1 MFDARLRPL
10 IDPPLNAAGR
20 RLAAAGVGADAVTLA
35 GFACGIAAAFAICWH
50 APLLAALLILANRL
64 ADGLDGAVARARAR
78 TDRGGYLDIVLDF
91 FFYGAI
97 PFAFALADPAANALA
112 ASALLLSFYMNGAS
126 FLGFAIMAEKRGLST
141 SAQGAK
147 SLYYLGGLAEGAET
161 IAVFLAFCLF
171 PAAFA
176 PIAWAFA
183 AVCAVSAT
191 ARLVMVSR
199 LL

>member
-10 IDPPLNAAGR
+10 IDPPLNAVGR

-126 FLGFAIMAEKRGLST
+126 FLGFAIMAEKRGFST

>member
-10 IDPPLNAAGR
+10 IDPMLNAAGR
-20 RLAAAGVGADAVTLA
+20 RLAAAGVSADALTLA
-35 GFACGIAAAFAICWH
+35 GFGCGMGAALAIWAG

-91 FFYGAI
+91 FFYGAV

-112 ASALLLSFYMNGAS
+112 ASALLLGFYMNGAS
-126 FLGFAIMAEKRGLST
+126 FLGFAIMAEKRGLAT

-176 PIAWAFA
+176 PIAWGFA

-191 ARLVMVSR
+191 ARLVMVAR